1 MVSDTTDR
9 HRTAFT
15 QSVDLLEGTTT
26 GVSASDRSKTVRA
39 LADDSKGIECFQ
51 RPGHVFPLVASE
63 GGLKKRQGHTE
74 AAVELCR
81 LAGLKEVACLSEI
94 ALKNGEMVSY
104 F

>member
-1 MVSDTTDR
+1 
-9 HRTAFT
+9 
-15 QSVDLLEGTTT
+15 
-26 GVSASDRSKTVRA
+26 
-39 LADDSKGIECFQ
+39 
-51 RPGHVFPLVASE
+51 VFPLVASE

-74 AAVELCR
+74 AAVGIALLVEFLYFLKQWYYKLELCR